1 MALVEK
7 ARNLA
12 QDYIQSHQP
21 QCAVFWADK
30 AHTLSNG
37 DPSDTFLL
45 AQALFALKQY
55 KRAIH
60 LLSKNEV
67 AGKTELFK
75 YLVAKCHAECGE
87 WLDALEALEDPSD
100 HSIMETALDS
110 DNPERQYEGISQNI
124 CLFSTNNL
132 TSAVH
137 LLKGKAHE
145 ALGNVE
151 EAVDCFRVCLV
162 SDVFCAEALQ
172 RLTHHQYLTHQ
183 EEVSLLESLPFS
195 QQCTKEEEK
204 MLRWAIHTI
213 LLYRPDL
220 VCIRHLQVT
229 T

>member
-1 MALVEK
+1 MYRLVFEVMVLFCIPIAFCRGMSLIEK

-12 QDYIQSHQP
+12 QGYIESHQP

-55 KRAIH
+55 KRAVH

-67 AGKTELFK
+67 AGKSEPFR

-87 WLDALEALEDPSD
+87 WSDALEALEDLSD
-100 HSIMETALDS
+100 RSIMERALDS
-110 DNPERQYEGISQNI
+110 DSTERQYEGMSESS
-124 CLFSTNNL
+124 CLFSTSNL
-132 TSAVH
+132 VSAMQ

-151 EAVDCFRVCLV
+151 DAVDCFKACLV

-183 EEVSLLESLPFS
+183 EEVSLLESLPFKE
-195 QQCTKEEEK
+195 QCTEEEGK
-204 MLRWAIHTI
+204 MLR
-213 LLYRPDL
+213 
-220 VCIRHLQVT
+220 
-229 T
+229 